1 MSRSVF
7 ACLLLAT
14 ASVAAADLP
23 VATVPVSKGL
33 PTAEQLE
40 GAAPLDLFDA
50 IENGQIEA
58 KLVLQNAG
66 SGNLILSNIGSDDL
80 DIAIPDT
87 YGVKHVLPQ
96 FGGQGGGFGGGGA
109 GGGGQAGGGGG
120 AGGLGGAGGAGG
132 AGFFSIPAGKT
143 RHTPYNGVCL
153 EHGKT
158 EPSPRMHY
166 VPVRIDDVT
175 TDPVVQEITR
185 QISKNQAFDKSAQAA
200 AWHLQNDM
208 SWQELAAKTYDN
220 VGRPDS
226 PYFTTAELAKAR
238 AIVDGARVR
247 ARARAEQTE
256 EGTVRPEVPRI

>member
-14 ASVAAADLP
+14 ASVAAADQP
-23 VATVPVSKGL
+23 VATVPVSTAL

-40 GAAPLDLFDA
+40 GAAPLDLFEA

-66 SGNLILSNIGSDDL
+66 HGNLILSNIGADDL

-96 FGGQGGGFGGGGA
+96 FGGGGGLGGGG

-120 AGGLGGAGGAGG
+120 GAGGDLGG
-132 AGFFSIPAGKT
+132 AGFFSVPAGET
-143 RHTPYNGVCL
+143 RHTAYYGVCL

-158 EPSPRMHY
+158 EPSPRMRY
-166 VPVRIDDVT
+166 IPVRIDDVT
-175 TDPVVQEITR
+175 TDSAVQEITR
-185 QISKNQAFDKSAQAA
+185 QIANNRAFDKSAQAA
-200 AWHLQNDM
+200 TWHLQNDM
-208 SWQELAAKTYDN
+208 SWAELAAKKYDA
-220 VGRPDS
+220 VGRPDT
-226 PYFTTAELAKAR
+226 PYFTNAELAKAR
-238 AIVDGARVR
+238 DIVAGARIR
-247 ARARAEQTE
+247 AKARADKADDETP
-256 EGTVRPEVPRI
+256 VRPEVPRI